1 MQLSEVL
8 KVLRKIE
15 QDNTKYGKVGDVDI
29 DISIDISTGETDSDR
44 RVFVNEFLE
53 YQKNSDGWYSLL
65 FSGNVNDR
73 K

>member
-1 MQLSEVL
+1 MQLSELL